1 MSVVNTI
8 KSGLGSKLSI
18 SEAAFTGTKDA
29 TGYATATYHA
39 MTIEAFSKPGESF
52 DMLTWRDLMTGNPTY
67 IKGGK
72 TFPAIDVSVAD
83 LPTDSAITA
92 LNLAFSDMTGE
103 FAFKGEHT
111 TDGTLTPRITYFT
124 GRVSS
129 KTPGEVSLNGILMVN
144 YTIQVTSPSVIVAPT

>member
-18 SEAAFTGTKDA
+18 STTAFSGTKDA
-29 TGYATATYHA
+29 TGYAAATYA
-39 MTIEAFSKPGESF
+39 QMTLQSFAKPGESF
-52 DMLTWRDLMTGNPTY
+52 DMLIWRDLETGNPTY

-72 TFPAIDVSVAD
+72 TFPAIDVPVAD
-83 LPTDSAITA
+83 LPTDAAITA
-92 LNLAFSDMTGE
+92 LNLAFADMTGE

-111 TDGTLTPRITYFT
+111 TDGTLTPRITYFS
-124 GRVSS
+124 GRVSA
-129 KTPGEVSLNGILMVN
+129 KKPGDVSLEGILLVT